1 MSRTY
6 NPYEAPET
14 GFTEADSEQQDYELA
29 TITERVLARV
39 IDEVILIFSY
49 VLYLIVLGI
58 GALIIGAFTAYQSWL
73 DEDLT
78 FFTLN
83 LFDPTIWIDIF
94 VIHGLFLAL
103 NGVLLHQYGQTIGKR
118 LLKIAMVDADTYERV
133 PVPRLLV
140 LRYVIWSIPNLFFI
154 VVWLIVGLV
163 DLGFGLRKNRRTL
176 HDMTANTIVVKVNRL
191 ATSRRYL

>member
-14 GFTEADSEQQDYELA
+14 GFTEADSEQQEYELA

-58 GALIIGAFTAYQSWL
+58 GALIIGAFTEYQSWL

-103 NGVLLHQYGQTIGKR
+103 NGVLLHRYGQTIGKR

-191 ATSRRYL
+191 STSKRYL